1 MNAWMGGGDDDN
13 EKLEVDPKLLVHGC
27 HGQISRIQGQKL
39 VFKRRHNVKRYEF
52 SQDML
57 GLNACGTTKVDSQFK
72 VQEQSPGLRL
82 TIRMQ

>member
-1 MNAWMGGGDDDN
+1 M
-13 EKLEVDPKLLVHGC
+13 
-27 HGQISRIQGQKL
+27 
-39 VFKRRHNVKRYEF
+39 VKYPEYRGRSWFSKEDTMLKDSEF